1 MTVEELKALVIRQRQ
16 VYGDALLDVA
26 KVLQSEGHRTLAEYT
41 LLIRDKYGLGEFD
54 TRKLNIVK
62 PAENRKQFDEFELEA
77 EILEILKKHKV
88 KLGLNQ
94 MRRLTNGVIRDEI
107 WWKVRRK
114 LITEGKIKTSG
125 NNRSCLYWMA

>member
-41 LLIRDKYGLGEFD
+41 LLIRDKYGLGEYD
-54 TRKLNIVK
+54 VRRLVGVK
-62 PAENRKQFDEFELEA
+62 PAENRKQFDEDELEI
-77 EILEILKKHKV
+77 EVLEILKKNKS
-88 KLGLNQ
+88 KLSVAQ

-114 LITEGKIKTSG
+114 LITSGIIKTSG
-125 NNRSCLYWMA
+125 THRSTLYWLA